1 LDQVARAVKPA
12 LAAEDFAGAMAAFAG
27 LRDPIDALFDKV
39 TVNVTDR
46 PEVRLNRLKLLNQI
60 RATMDS
66 VADFSK
72 IEG

>member
-1 LDQVARAVKPA
+1 MKPA
-12 LAAEDFAGAMAAFAG
+12 LAAEDFAGAMAAFAD
-27 LRDPIDALFDKV
+27 LRWPIDALFDKV

-60 RATMDS
+60 RATMDA

>member
-1 LDQVARAVKPA
+1 
-12 LAAEDFAGAMAAFAG
+12 MAAFAG
-27 LRDPIDALFDKV
+27 LRGPIDALFDKV

-46 PEVRLNRLKLLNQI
+46 PEVRLNRLRLLNQI